1 MASYVIA
8 GPAGDEQLA
17 ECEYLGTQLTLS
29 CEAAVRVVIKHP
41 QEWPSFLSG
50 VCASFGFK
58 RKSTPIVFTADGAL
72 IGGLDEFRNH
82 VMTMQLKQHYAVTT
96 EIDRDVSVKRAAA
109 DLQEAEDGRMK
120 AQVGPDLLARIA
132 TKVKEVR
139 DEGLIQILDGLFDH
153 IVEDGL
159 EFYLKRS
166 VLLTP
171 TGEDMASDIA
181 GRELPFTVAPELAAV
196 MAAGS
201 EERENLPAAPTPE
214 EILLV
219 TQDEIQESQSASSV
233 DVSLSS
239 ASKGQEEEEDSEE
252 EDEEEEIKP
261 KAALLP
267 VRETKGELE
276 IWLAMEISELNI
288 KDFLE
293 KFQSQ
298 GKLRS
303 ALRSEKPVEVPH
315 GMQTIRLPQTYV
327 VEGLNS
333 GYILAV
339 HPFPLIPGQLFI
351 FTADYTDE
359 DGNWLVRDP
368 SLMRNWIRLVSLP
381 PQHPVHSEN
390 SSRVAQT
397 ESVAVAGP
405 AIILANRGF
414 TSQLVPVSLRNP
426 RYSSLSVDQLKVSI
440 RHILTEQDWR
450 IWYDLIKQ
458 TSGIGFYQWL
468 PYGCRHYHPL
478 TVGCLSVLIPPFEGI
493 PGPVPLLRLVEIAN
507 PQEDQFHLSQLPFDH
522 IFHKITSQTLGFDL
536 LPLYLTCME
545 ALDLKHKSVGKI

>member
-58 RKSTPIVFTADGAL
+58 RKTTPIVFTPDGAL
-72 IGGLDEFRNH
+72 IGGLDEFRIH
-82 VMTMQLKQHYAVTT
+82 VMTMQLKQHYGVTT
-96 EIDRDVSVKRAAA
+96 EIDSNLRVKRATA
-109 DLQEAEDGRMK
+109 DLQEAEEERMK
-120 AQVGPDLLARIA
+120 AQIGPNLLARIA
-132 TKVKEVR
+132 AKVKEVR

-153 IVEDGL
+153 VVEDGL

-196 MAAGS
+196 TAEDS
-201 EERENLPAAPTPE
+201 ENREIQPAIATPE
-214 EILLV
+214 EALLV
-219 TQDEIQESQSASSV
+219 TQDEIQESQSASSA

-239 ASKGQEEEEDSEE
+239 VSKAQEEEDSEE
-252 EDEEEEIKP
+252 DEEEEEKP
-261 KAALLP
+261 KVAILP

-298 GKLRS
+298 SKLLS

-315 GMQTIRLPQTYV
+315 GIQTIRLPQTYI

-381 PQHPVHSEN
+381 PQRPIHSEN
-390 SSRVAQT
+390 SSRVTQT
-397 ESVAVAGP
+397 ESVTVAGP

-414 TSQLVPVSLRNP
+414 TSQAVPVSLRNP
-426 RYSSLSVDQLKVSI
+426 RYSTLSVEQLKVSI
-440 RHILTEQDWR
+440 RHILTEQDLR
-450 IWYDLIKQ
+450 VWYDLIKQ

-468 PYGCRHYHPL
+468 PYGCHHYHPL

-522 IFHKITSQTLGFDL
+522 IFHKITSQALGFDL
-536 LPLYLTCME
+536 LPLYLTCMD
-545 ALDLKHKSVGKI
+545 ALDLRHKSIGKI